1 MCSAASCAR
10 GPLRLKYA
18 RISGADPNAIAVQA
32 SAAEIAYTAMR
43 VAQGEVAQAAALV
56 PEDLSPAKRD
66 PKLAAACFTY
76 AVVHYAEQTIRRREP
91 HARLYPVNRRTERW
105 ASLPA
110 SALRAEPRRGVR
122 RKRWY
127 CLARRLCKPLACP
140 WCPPA
145 HETNVAAMPCSAAS
159 LTAGAP
165 GC

>member
-18 RISGADPNAIAVQA
+18 RISGADPNAVAVQP
-32 SAAEIAYTAMR
+32 SAAEIANTAMR
-43 VAQGEVAQAAALV
+43 VAQREVAQAPALV
-56 PEDLSPAKRD
+56 PEDLSPAKRY

-76 AVVHYAEQTIRRREP
+76 AVVHYAEQAIRRREL
-91 HARLYPVNRRTERW
+91 HARLHPVNRRNKRW

-127 CLARRLCKPLACP
+127 SPARRPWKPLACP
-140 WCPPA
+140 
-145 HETNVAAMPCSAAS
+145 
-159 LTAGAP
+159 
-165 GC
+165 